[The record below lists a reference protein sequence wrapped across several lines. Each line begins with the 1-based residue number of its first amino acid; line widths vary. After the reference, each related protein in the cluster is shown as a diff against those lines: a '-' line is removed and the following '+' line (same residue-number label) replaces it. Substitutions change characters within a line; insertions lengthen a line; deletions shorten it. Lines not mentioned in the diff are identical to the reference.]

1 MSNKN
6 YVYTNYFFISVAKT
20 YNMIKIWS
28 FFTNPFLNCVKG
40 SFKRAVKISTYT
52 DAQLYSKR
60 TDPFYGP
67 LYTAYHPLHLLL
79 LAAYNTWKA
88 QGSVQIGS
96 TFTIKELLQT
106 LSSIKIGE
114 WDLQIQAVY
123 SKKTAPYIVLLPHGH
138 KPYQSGT
145 KQERINTVAQLKTNL
160 TGIVPLS
167 ATETDV
173 TAFHDELTAADIAQS
188 GNVGNTKAN
197 SKLLITAIANAM
209 VGLFSILGS
218 CIAHFPIDP
227 SVCSPIFDMATIRN
241 QQQAVYMASLAKA
254 AHAFIAERTFAI
266 DGSIDAYNT
275 GLVTIGYYLALNK
288 GDGPTGYTVVPVLAG
303 VTDTID
309 IASFINNTTNKFLC
323 VVNLST
329 VAMASY
335 KVDLG

>member
-1 MSNKN
+1 MLKPWLHFS
-6 YVYTNYFFISVAKT
+6 T
-20 YNMIKIWS
+20 
-28 FFTNPFLNCVKG
+28 PFLNCVKG

-60 TDPFYGP
+60 TDAFYGP

-88 QGSVQIGS
+88 QGNVQISS
-96 TFTIKELLQT
+96 TFTIKQLIKEL
-106 LSSIKIGE
+106 SGIKIAL
-114 WDLQIQAVY
+114 WDFQIQNVY
-123 SKKTAPYIVLLPHGH
+123 PKGSAEYLLLMAHGR
-138 KPYQSGT
+138 KPYQTGT
-145 KQERINTVAQLKTNL
+145 ALERINTVAQLIQNL
-160 TGIVPLS
+160 TGIAALA
-167 ATETDV
+167 ATLTDV
-173 TAFHDELTAADIAQS
+173 TAFWNTLTIAETEQS
-188 GNVGNTKAN
+188 GNKGNKKSN
-197 SKLLITAIANAM
+197 STLLVTAIANAM

-218 CIAHFPIDP
+218 CTAHFPIDP

-254 AHAFIAERTFAI
+254 AFAFIAERTFAI

>member
-1 MSNKN
+1 
-6 YVYTNYFFISVAKT
+6 
-20 YNMIKIWS
+20 MIKKWS
-28 FFTNPFLNCVKG
+28 YFVNPFLNCAKK
-40 SFKRAVKISTYT
+40 SFKRAVKLSTYT
-52 DAQLYSKR
+52 DSQLYARR
-60 TDPFYGP
+60 TDSFYGP
-67 LYTAYHPLHLLL
+67 IYTSYHVLHLLL

-88 QGSVQIGS
+88 QGNVQISS
-96 TFTIKELLQT
+96 TFTVKQLLAQ
-106 LSSIKIGE
+106 LSATKIAL
-114 WDLQIQAVY
+114 WDFQIQNVY
-123 SKKTAPYIVLLPHGH
+123 AKGTAQYLLLMAHGR
-138 KPYQSGT
+138 KPFQSGT
-145 KQERINTVAQLKTNL
+145 KLERINTLAQLITNL
-160 TGIVPLS
+160 TGISALS
-167 ATETDV
+167 ATLTDV
-173 TAFHDELTAADIAQS
+173 TTFWDNITTAETAQS
-188 GNVGNTKAN
+188 GNKGTKSTN
-197 SKLLITAIANAM
+197 STLVKTAIFNAM
-209 VGLFSILGS
+209 EEMFVILGL
-218 CIAHFPIDP
+218 CIANFKPDP

-241 QQQAVYMASLAKA
+241 QQQAVYMASLAIA